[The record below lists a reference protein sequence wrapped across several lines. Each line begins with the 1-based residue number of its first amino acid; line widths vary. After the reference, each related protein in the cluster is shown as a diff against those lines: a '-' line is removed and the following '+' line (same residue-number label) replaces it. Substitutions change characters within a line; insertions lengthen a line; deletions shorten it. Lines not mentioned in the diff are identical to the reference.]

1 MSLLRTLPT
10 RRPARRTAGT
20 LVALAATASLAAC
33 STPAASP
40 GVDDD
45 TAAASPGVT
54 DDTVTIGTH
63 TPLTGPA
70 AAGYSS
76 ISAAASAYFDYLNDN
91 GGIHGRSIEY
101 VVKDDAYNPAT
112 TQTVVRELVQ
122 EDQVLAVVNGLGT
135 PTHSAVLDYL
145 DENGVPDLFVASGS
159 PAWHDAEAYPW
170 TFAFNADY
178 ITEGKV
184 LAHHA
189 HETAAADAVYCVL
202 GQDDDFGTDFAAGL
216 TTVLGDLASTQTYA
230 VSNQDVTAQIGAMQA
245 AGCTVNFLATVNGF
259 TALALGTAAKM
270 GYRAQWLASSSG
282 GDHPTLLGYLGQE
295 VGPALLEGLVSTN
308 YLPFSDDD
316 PWVEL
321 FRRINDEYN
330 DGAPFTGNTI
340 YGMSVAYTFAE
351 ALARAGE
358 DPTRESLVDA
368 LESGDVVGNGILP
381 LEFGADSHR
390 AFGGVGITVVEGGV
404 QDYVGEVWTTDTGDG
419 EVVRFDGEPVVLAN
433 EGIPQT

>member
-1 MSLLRTLPT
+1 MSLLRPLPT
-10 RRPARRTAGT
+10 RRHPGRTAGS
-20 LVALAATASLAAC
+20 LVALLTIVALTAC
-33 STPAASP
+33 STPTASP
-40 GVDDD
+40 GADDD
-45 TAAASPGVT
+45 TAAASPGV
-54 DDTVTIGTH
+54 DEDTVTIGTH

-159 PAWHDAEAYPW
+159 PAWDQPETYPS
-170 TFAFNADY
+170 TFAFNVDY
-178 ITEGKV
+178 VTEGKV

-189 HETAAADAVYCVL
+189 QQTSGDAVYCVL
-202 GQDDDFGTDFAAGL
+202 GQDDDFGTDFTTGL
-216 TTVLGDLASTQTYA
+216 TTVLGELASTQTYA

-270 GYRAQWLASSSG
+270 GYRAQWLTSSSG
-282 GDHPTLLGYLGQE
+282 GDYPTLVGYLGE
-295 VGPALLEGLVSTN
+295 ENGPALLEGLVSTN

-316 PWVEL
+316 PWVAL
-321 FRRINDEYN
+321 FRQVNDEYN
-330 DGAPFTGNTI
+330 DGAPFTGNTV

-351 ALARAGE
+351 ALALAGE
-358 DPTRESLVDA
+358 DPTRESLVA
-368 LESGDVVGNGILP
+368 VLESGEVVGNGIVP

-390 AFGGVGITVVEGGV
+390 AFGGVGITVVTGGV
-404 QDYVGEVWTTDTGDG
+404 QDYVGDVYTTDTGDG
-419 EVVRFDGEPVVLAN
+419 EVVPYDGEPVALEN
-433 EGIPQT
+433 DGIPQS

>member
-1 MSLLRTLPT
+1 MSLLRTPPT
-10 RRPARRTAGT
+10 RRHQRRTAGT
-20 LVALAATASLAAC
+20 LVALVTIVPLAAC

-40 GVDDD
+40 GVDEE
-45 TAAASPGVT
+45 
-54 DDTVTIGTH
+54 TVTIGTH

-122 EDQVLAVVNGLGT
+122 EDEVLAVVNGLGT

-145 DENGVPDLFVASGS
+145 NENEVPDLFVASGS
-159 PAWHDAEAYPW
+159 PSWDQPETYPW
-170 TFAFNADY
+170 TFAYNADY

-189 HETAAADAVYCVL
+189 QQTYDDAVYCVL
-202 GQDDDFGTDFAAGL
+202 GQDDDFGTDFTVGL
-216 TTVLGDLASTQTYA
+216 TTVLDELATTQTYS

-270 GYRAQWLASSSG
+270 GYRAQWLSSSSG
-282 GDHPTLLGYLGQE
+282 GDYPTLVGYLGE
-295 VGPALLEGLVSTN
+295 DVGPALLEGFVSTN
-308 YLPFSDDD
+308 YLPFSADD

-321 FRRINDEYN
+321 FQKVNDEYN
-330 DGAPFTGNTI
+330 DGAPFTGNTVF
-340 YGMSVAYTFAE
+340 GMSVAYTFAE

-358 DPTRESLVDA
+358 DPTRESLVEA
-368 LESGDVVGNGILP
+368 LESGEVVGNGIVP
-381 LEFGADSHR
+381 LGFGKDSRR

-404 QDYVGEVWTTDTGDG
+404 QDYVGEVYTTDTGDG
-419 EVVRFDGEPVVLAN
+419 DVVVYDGEAVALEN
-433 EGIPQT
+433 DGIPQS

>member
-1 MSLLRTLPT
+1 MSLLRTLPM
-10 RRPARRTAGT
+10 RRHPRRTAGT
-20 LVALAATASLAAC
+20 LVALVTIVPLTAC
-33 STPAASP
+33 STPTASP
-40 GVDDD
+40 GVDEE
-45 TAAASPGVT
+45 
-54 DDTVTIGTH
+54 TVTIGTH

-122 EDQVLAVVNGLGT
+122 EHEVLAVVNGLGT

-145 DENGVPDLFVASGS
+145 NENGVPDLFVASGS
-159 PAWHDAEAYPW
+159 PSWDQPDTYPW
-170 TFAFNADY
+170 TFAYNADY

-189 HETAAADAVYCVL
+189 QQTYDDAVYCVL
-202 GQDDDFGTDFAAGL
+202 GQDDDFGTDFTVGL
-216 TTVLGDLASTQTYA
+216 TTVLDELATTQTYS

-270 GYRAQWLASSSG
+270 GYRAQWLSSSSG
-282 GDHPTLLGYLGQE
+282 GDYPTLVGYLGE
-295 VGPALLEGLVSTN
+295 DVGPALLEGFVSTN
-308 YLPFSDDD
+308 YLPFSADD

-321 FRRINDEYN
+321 FQKVNDEYN
-330 DGAPFTGNTI
+330 DGAPFTGNTVF
-340 YGMSVAYTFAE
+340 GMSVAYTFAE

-358 DPTRESLVDA
+358 DPTRESLVEA
-368 LESGDVVGNGILP
+368 LESGEVVGNGIVP
-381 LEFGADSHR
+381 LEFGKDSR
-390 AFGGVGITVVEGGV
+390 RSFGGVGITVVSGGV
-404 QDYVGEVWTTDTGDG
+404 QDYVGEVYTTDTGDG
-419 EVVRFDGEPVVLAN
+419 DVVVYDGEAVVLEN
-433 EGIPQT
+433 DGIPQS